1 MSERQSSFVIGGVRR
16 VAIVIVLA
24 GLLSLIANRLAPSPS
39 TRALAEANSGPVLAD
54 VPAGPVCRA
63 AAQST
68 PPTPVSRWA
77 GLVTV
82 DPTPVAVTAIWL
94 PGFGAEPCAAQ
105 LTRGSAPL
113 ATRLAADIRAG
124 QPLKGQYSCGPDD
137 GTRAVLYFS
146 YRNQRQAQIV
156 RLSIV
161 GCLDIS
167 APGRL
172 ARQLGRL
179 QPDLRPLAPPAFR
192 QYTG

>member
-1 MSERQSSFVIGGVRR
+1 MFTRPPQPQPRGVPP
-16 VAIVIVLA
+16 A
-24 GLLSLIANRLAPSPS
+24 SPS
-39 TRALAEANSGPVLAD
+39 GPI
-54 VPAGPVCRA
+54 CRA
-63 AAQST
+63 AAQWT
-68 PPTPVSRWA
+68 RPTPVGGA

-82 DPTPVAVTAIWL
+82 DPTPVALTALWL
-94 PGFGAEPCAAQ
+94 PGVGAEPCAAQ

-113 ATRLAADIRAG
+113 AIRLAADIRAA
-124 QPLKGQYSCGPDD
+124 QPLKGQYGCGADD

-172 ARQLGRL
+172 PRQLGRL
-179 QPDLRPLAPPAFR
+179 QSDLRPLAPPAFR
-192 QYTG
+192 RYTP